1 MCGEVCGEGRGR
13 GDLLPPRVSG
23 ETECAG
29 VCGEVC
35 GEGRGRGRGDLLPPG
50 SQERQNVQ
58 VCVVRYV
65 CVCGEVCVC
74 VRCVGREGGGVI
86 CYVAWLSLTQR
97 LRVCSGGREVCII
110 TTMGNLSSS
119 QPRYVD
125 GCRKNYVCV

>member
-1 MCGEVCGEGRGR
+1 MKVAFFGRTSNGKSTVINALLHNKVLPAGIGHTTNCFISVIGTDTAEGY
-13 GDLLPPRVSG
+13 LLPPGVSG

-29 VCGEVC
+29 
-35 GEGRGRGRGDLLPPG
+35 
-50 SQERQNVQ
+50 
-58 VCVVRYV
+58 
-65 CVCGEVCVC
+65 VCGEVCVC

-125 GCRKNYVCV
+125 GCRKDYVCV